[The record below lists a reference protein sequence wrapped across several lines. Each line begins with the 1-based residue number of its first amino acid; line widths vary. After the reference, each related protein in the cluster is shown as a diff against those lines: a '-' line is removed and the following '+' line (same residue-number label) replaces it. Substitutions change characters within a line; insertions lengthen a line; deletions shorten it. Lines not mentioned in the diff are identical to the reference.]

1 MSTVKGGSI
10 LDSAITTGVTI
21 ITTRNKQQPGGMTAA
36 WVTQVSLNP
45 VLLAVSIAPQRNTHH
60 LIKSSGYFCVN
71 VLAEGQED
79 LGRRFGLQSGRN
91 TDKFKDV
98 TFKTGA
104 KDIPVLEGV
113 KATIMCELVSTHT
126 AGDHDLF
133 IGKAVS
139 IEEDPAKKALVFRTK
154 DYF

>member
-10 LDSAITTGVTI
+10 LDSSITTGVTV
-21 ITTRNKQQPGGMTAA
+21 ITTRNQQQLGGMTAA
-36 WVTQVSLNP
+36 WITQVSLNP
-45 VLLAVSIAPQRNTHH
+45 VLLMVSIAPQRNSHH

-71 VLAEGQED
+71 VLAESQKD
-79 LGRRFGLQSGRN
+79 LGKHFGLQSGRN

-113 KATIMCELVSTHT
+113 KAVIMCELVSTYT

-133 IGKAVS
+133 IGKVIS
-139 IEEDPAKKALVFRTK
+139 IEEDPAKKALVFKAR